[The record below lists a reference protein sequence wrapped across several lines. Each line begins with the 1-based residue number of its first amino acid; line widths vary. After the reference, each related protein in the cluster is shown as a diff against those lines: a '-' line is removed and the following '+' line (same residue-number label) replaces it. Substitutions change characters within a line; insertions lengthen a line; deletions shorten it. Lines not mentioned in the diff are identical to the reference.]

1 MTTVL
6 LERRRNCYYDS
17 FGRYRCYSSGWSNW
31 GRWIIVGVIILFFFL
46 FLLCVCLTTRR
57 RRRRGARPFYGT
69 GWMAQGVQPQQGYSQ
84 GPPPPQ
90 YGAPQQYNQGPNQ
103 ESGYAPPMP
112 DTPKPVYGGGQNQ
125 YEMYNPPPGPPPNRY
140 G

>member
-1 MTTVL
+1 MVEL
-6 LERRRNCYYDS
+6 GPLDRRRRYNPLLLPIPALRLPVSLPS
-17 FGRYRCYSSGWSNW
+17 FSPSQKPLTSA
-31 GRWIIVGVIILFFFL
+31 FS
-46 FLLCVCLTTRR
+46 TTRR

-69 GWMAQGVQPQQGYSQ
+69 GWMAQGVQPQQGHSQ